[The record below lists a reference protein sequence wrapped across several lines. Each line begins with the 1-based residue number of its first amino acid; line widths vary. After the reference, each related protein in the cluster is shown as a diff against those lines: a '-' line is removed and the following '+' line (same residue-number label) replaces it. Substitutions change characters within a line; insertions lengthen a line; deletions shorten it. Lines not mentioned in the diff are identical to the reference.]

1 MFAVFFS
8 FVLNGDP
15 VVKQFGIGLAVSV
28 AIDALVVL
36 LIMPGI
42 LELTGERNWYMPRWL
57 DRALPD
63 LKVEG
68 DPEMEAETPST
79 QATA

>member
-1 MFAVFFS
+1 
-8 FVLNGDP
+8 
-15 VVKQFGIGLAVSV
+15 
-28 AIDALVVL
+28 
-36 LIMPGI
+36 
-42 LELTGERNWYMPRWL
+42 MPRWL

-68 DPEMEAETPST
+68 DPEMKEQTPSA

>member
-1 MFAVFFS
+1 M
-8 FVLNGDP
+8 
-15 VVKQFGIGLAVSV
+15 SV

-42 LELTGERNWYMPRWL
+42 LELTGERNWYLPRWL
-57 DRALPD
+57 DRAMPD

-68 DPEMEAETPST
+68 DPEMEAETPAA
-79 QATA
+79 QASA

>member
-1 MFAVFFS
+1 
-8 FVLNGDP
+8 
-15 VVKQFGIGLAVSV
+15 VVKQFGVGLAVAV

-36 LIMPGI
+36 LIMPGL
-42 LELTGERNWYMPRWL
+42 LELTGERNWFMPRWL

-68 DPEMEAETPST
+68 DPEMEAETPT
-79 QATA
+79 AQAEA

>member
-1 MFAVFFS
+1 
-8 FVLNGDP
+8 
-15 VVKQFGIGLAVSV
+15 
-28 AIDALVVL
+28 VL

-68 DPEMEAETPST
+68 DPEMEADTPAT